1 MAKPYATNTIRNF
14 PSRINPIAK
23 EVQDVFD
30 GVEAQVRSF
39 AQNTTSAINGLLI
52 SGDAGTGKTY
62 TVKRALIAL
71 NKHQHVE
78 YIKGGKITA
87 ASLYV
92 KLWLNRAK
100 HRIVILDDVD
110 IIHHTEKNKIIPMIL
125 GACDLGFDREVS
137 WETARPNA
145 LMEQVGCYDMSF
157 KFEGTLIWITN
168 DTIDDIQKAC
178 KQWKSALLSRFNVA
192 RCYFTDEQKYMY
204 TMHLCENKGM
214 LNGNCVDH
222 KMPNGTPGYPVTI
235 IEQALEY
242 MENNYRK
249 LVEITPRIALKIADT
264 FYYQTDPLLRDAI
277 LQQMWK

>member
-1 MAKPYATNTIRNF
+1 MTIAQLIKN
-14 PSRINPIAK
+14 PPVRINPIAK

-30 GVEAQVRSF
+30 GVEAQVQSF
-39 AQNTTSAINGLLI
+39 AIHTSSAINGLLI

-62 TVKRALIAL
+62 TVKKALLAL
-71 NKHQHVE
+71 GLHKNVE

-110 IIHHTEKNKIIPMIL
+110 IIHHSEKNKIIPMIL
-125 GACDLGFDREVS
+125 GACDLGYNREVS
-137 WETARPNA
+137 WETAKTNA
-145 LMEQVGCYDMSF
+145 LMDEVGCTDRNF

-168 DTIDDIQKAC
+168 DTIEDIQKAC

-204 TMHLCENKGM
+204 TTHLIENVGM
-214 LNGNCVDH
+214 LQSRCVDH
-222 KMPNGTPGYPVTI
+222 RMPCGTPGYPDDVVEETI
-235 IEQALEY
+235 DYIYA
-242 MENNYRK
+242 NYRQ

-264 FYYQTDPLLRDAI
+264 FHYQKNSNLRNAI